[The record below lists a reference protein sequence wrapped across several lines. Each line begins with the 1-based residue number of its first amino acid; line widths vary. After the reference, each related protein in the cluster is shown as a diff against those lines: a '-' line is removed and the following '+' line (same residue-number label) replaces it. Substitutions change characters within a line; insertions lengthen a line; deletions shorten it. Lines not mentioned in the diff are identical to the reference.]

1 MRKVGIVQQ
10 QEGAVVV
17 CSASDVSTH
26 ANHAV
31 APATGECS
39 DIRTV
44 PTPSI
49 RAIRLEIVR
58 DKGRPIPAR
67 MFQQPSGA
75 SDHA

>member
-1 MRKVGIVQQ
+1 VWIV

-17 CSASDVSTH
+17 CSALDFSTH
-26 ANHAV
+26 ANHGV
-31 APATGECS
+31 APATVACS

-58 DKGRPIPAR
+58 DQGMPIPAR
-67 MFQQPSGA
+67 QVQQPSGA